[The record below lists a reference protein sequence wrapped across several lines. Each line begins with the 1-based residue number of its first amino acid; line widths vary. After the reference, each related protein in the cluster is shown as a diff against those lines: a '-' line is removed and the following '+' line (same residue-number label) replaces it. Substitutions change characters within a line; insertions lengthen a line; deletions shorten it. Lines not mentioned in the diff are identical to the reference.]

1 MITIHKD
8 DNLQVIVTEN
18 YQESLAS
25 QKGNFVW
32 FTKDEKSYDFL
43 TKTLNQTFILFVY
56 EDGYVMSLI
65 INKKNRTFEKWVD
78 NVINGKTFA
87 SIQITGF
94 DGKLFEYE
102 KLKQK
107 AESIGS
113 KGIKLIADKIEA
125 LDPIIIQKV
134 EDYL

>member
-1 MITIHKD
+1 MLMFIPAFKV
-8 DNLQVIVTEN
+8 NVSPKFLSVQVKFVIVR
-18 YQESLAS
+18 L
-25 QKGNFVW
+25 
-32 FTKDEKSYDFL
+32 
-43 TKTLNQTFILFVY
+43 VY